1 MHDFIL
7 AGAKV
12 EFRENWAENRYD
24 LMQSGASSWKWRT
37 LKILMRSQEAWRA
50 QHRCMASC
58 MRPPCQP
65 RRAQESIVSL

>member
-24 LMQSGASSWKWRT
+24 PNKSGAG
-37 LKILMRSQEAWRA
+37 
-50 QHRCMASC
+50 
-58 MRPPCQP
+58 
-65 RRAQESIVSL
+65 